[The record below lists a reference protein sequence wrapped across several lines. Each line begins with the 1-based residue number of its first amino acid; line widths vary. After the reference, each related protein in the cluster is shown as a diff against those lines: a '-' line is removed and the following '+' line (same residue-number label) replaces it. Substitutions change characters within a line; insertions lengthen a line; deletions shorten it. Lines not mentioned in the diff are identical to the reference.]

1 MVLVQALSAS
11 VVNDGVMVDSQA
23 VIVDVK
29 SKSVGTGESQMAL
42 QEGVGA
48 ISRAQSLQL
57 MKEVVVV
64 PAIGEQQAI
73 PVGRIVVVQLEDGV

>member
-29 SKSVGTGESQMAL
+29 SQSVGTGESQMAL

-48 ISRAQSLQL
+48 ISRAQSLQF

-64 PAIGEQQAI
+64 PAIGGQQAI
-73 PVGRIVVVQLEDGV
+73 PVGSIVVV